1 MKLTQRRMRHN
12 WDRIRNPTCFF
23 FFKEEGDD
31 GNDCV
36 DDDELNEFT
45 ISLLA
50 SVMGQSMKNKL
61 IAKMLQEIKV
71 PFQRSK
77 RRHQLPY
84 PMMTSWDMQ
93 PKSVK
98 VVSDVVFSRWR
109 SLKVTCERTF
119 HLAVVSTHDS
129 LTECFNLPCVCYSGY
144 LSMLLL
150 FLMSLLLP
158 FVFRLDLERS
168 MLIWLRII
176 IMYTNTITLWTV
188 VYEVICE
195 RLFSR
200 ILH

>member
-1 MKLTQRRMRHN
+1 MMNSMGSRYLSWLQSWDNQWQTNWLQRCYKRSKSLSKDQRDDTNFPIQWWRHE
-12 WDRIRNPTCFF
+12 TCSQNLSRLSLMLFL
-23 FFKEEGDD
+23 
-31 GNDCV
+31 V
-36 DDDELNEFT
+36 DDE
-45 ISLLA
+45 
-50 SVMGQSMKNKL
+50 V
-61 IAKMLQEIKV
+61 
-71 PFQRSK
+71 SK
-77 RRHQLPY
+77 SHVRGP
-84 PMMTSWDMQ
+84 
-93 PKSVK
+93 
-98 VVSDVVFSRWR
+98 
-109 SLKVTCERTF
+109 F